1 MLDLE
6 YIKGMHGQVW
16 SSLIHLKRKKS
27 IKNIN
32 SNLILSMKIWKTCL
46 SVVVQTDSRSKEN
59 TIAMECFNSLLLKL
73 REAHEREVEGKWISC
88 ERERERE
95 FGIKL

>member
-1 MLDLE
+1 
-6 YIKGMHGQVW
+6 
-16 SSLIHLKRKKS
+16 
-27 IKNIN
+27 
-32 SNLILSMKIWKTCL
+32 
-46 SVVVQTDSRSKEN
+46 
-59 TIAMECFNSLLLKL
+59 MECFNSLLLKL